1 MNNASLGDYANFISA
16 FAAALSLLAPVIYTW
31 VSQRARFGKAENYV
45 ESLKLLTELKSL
57 LNKHTS
63 KEDPLVYK
71 KLKTMIAELKLDI
84 KKQSNARISLRPFY
98 IVLFFEILIFMV
110 VWLSGS
116 SQWLTTFFEAKS
128 KDSGIGFF
136 EGVLQA
142 PEMRLLI
149 IMINL
154 LSAAFINRYVIRR
167 LQTKLKTAVLLNSAS
182 IGMFHVVMFS
192 VLLFTYVL
200 LSTLDNYFSVF

>member
-63 KEDPLVYK
+63 KDDPLVYK
-71 KLKTMIAELKLDI
+71 KLKTMIAELNLDI
-84 KKQSNARISLRPFY
+84 KKQSKSQVSLRPFY

-116 SQWLTTFFEAKS
+116 SQWLTTFFEAHS
-128 KDSGIGFF
+128 KESGIGFF

-167 LQTKLKTAVLLNSAS
+167 LQIKLKTTALLNGAA
-182 IGMFHVVMFS
+182 IGMFHVVMFG

>member
-63 KEDPLVYK
+63 KDDPLVYK
-71 KLKTMIAELKLDI
+71 KLKTMIAELNLDI
-84 KKQSNARISLRPFY
+84 KKQSNAQISLRPFY

-116 SQWLTTFFEAKS
+116 SQWLTTFFEAHS
-128 KDSGIGFF
+128 NESGIGFF

-154 LSAAFINRYVIRR
+154 LSAAFINRYIIRR
-167 LQTKLKTAVLLNSAS
+167 LQTKLKTTALLNGAS
-182 IGMFHVVMFS
+182 IGMFHVVMFG